1 MTSAAQLFSEQD
13 QRSDWSLTLRPD
25 MSEEEVEFLRA
36 SATRLREIMQK
47 YRAALREMVV
57 RFEILDQDLNLKKN
71 RTPIHHIESRLK
83 SPESII
89 EKIGRYG
96 KERTLEN
103 IEKYIMDIAG
113 VRVICSYISD
123 VYNLLD
129 LLQRQ
134 DDLEIV
140 TVKDYIANPKP
151 NGYRS
156 LHVIVRI
163 PVYFL
168 DAKQMVP
175 VEIQLRTVAM
185 DFWASLEHDLKY
197 KAVREIEGIDAYG
210 ELKDCSRII
219 KEVEDRMQILARALE
234 K

>member
-36 SATRLREIMQK
+36 SATKLREIMQK

-83 SPESII
+83 APESII

-219 KEVEDRMQILARALE
+219 EDVEDRMQILARALE